1 MSFMIVKQFFTL
13 LLFYRIMF
21 CLKCQNAHLP
31 KIYPP

>member
-1 MSFMIVKQFFTL
+1 MIVKPFFTL